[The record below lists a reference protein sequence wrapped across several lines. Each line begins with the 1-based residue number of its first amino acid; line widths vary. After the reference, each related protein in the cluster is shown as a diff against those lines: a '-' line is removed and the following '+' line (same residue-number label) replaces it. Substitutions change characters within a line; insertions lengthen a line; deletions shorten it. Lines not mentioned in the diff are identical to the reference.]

1 MRYAL
6 LALMIPQAGC
16 ANGIPFVDTVIDQV
30 ASANHL
36 TYSSAEL
43 IMCRGITVGE
53 WMRSIGPYP
62 EKVAGWRAL
71 CVGSTLPEVPAAN

>member
-1 MRYAL
+1 MKKIIYPAIIVL
-6 LALMIPQAGC
+6 SGC
-16 ANGIPFVDTVIDQV
+16 SSVPFVDTVIDKV

-71 CVGSTLPEVPAAN
+71 CVGSSVPSVPVQ

>member
-1 MRYAL
+1 MRSAL
-6 LALMIPQAGC
+6 LALMIPLAGC
-16 ANGIPFVDTVIDQV
+16 ANGIPFVDTVIDKV
-30 ASANHL
+30 ASVNHL

-43 IMCRGITVGE
+43 IMCQGITVGE

-71 CVGSTLPEVPAAN
+71 CVGSSVPSVPAQ